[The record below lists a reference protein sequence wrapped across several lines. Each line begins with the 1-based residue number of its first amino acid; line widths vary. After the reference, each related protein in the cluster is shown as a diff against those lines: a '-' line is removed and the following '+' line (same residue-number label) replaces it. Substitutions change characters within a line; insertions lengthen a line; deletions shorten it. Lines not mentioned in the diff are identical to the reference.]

1 MMVGEAERGIKIRR
15 HVSMEKE
22 RQLLCVC
29 VYVSVYVSVRVL
41 MCVHIV

>member
-22 RQLLCVC
+22 RPLVCVC
-29 VYVSVYVSVRVL
+29 LCEHVCECESVSVY
-41 MCVHIV
+41 IV